1 MKTRVRAIIIRNG
14 NIILIKRT
22 KKDEVYFVFPGGG
35 VEEGETEKEALI
47 REIKEELGVDAE
59 VKESIVSQSF
69 NKRGSDD
76 IEHFYSCNILGGV
89 IGTGDGPEF
98 QKYSGYEGL
107 HEIVEIPLLDISNIN
122 LLPTEV
128 RDLVIKWF
136 IVKKQL

>member
-35 VEEGETEKEALI
+35 VEEGETDREALI
-47 REIKEELGVDAE
+47 REIKEELGLDVE
-59 VKESIVSQSF
+59 VEELIVSRSF

-76 IEHFYSCNILGGV
+76 IEHFYLCNILGGV

-98 QKYSGYEGL
+98 QKGSGYEGL
-107 HEIVEIPLLDISNIN
+107 HEIVEIPILDISNIN
-122 LLPTEV
+122 LLPTEI
-128 RDLVIKWF
+128 RDMVIKWLL
-136 IVKKQL
+136 VK